1 LRLLASSYNM
11 SWLQSA
17 INGKQMKK
25 AVPRKK
31 TYAISIRVDEVLK
44 QAIEKAAH
52 DDTRSI
58 TSYVER
64 IIVENLRTK
73 GYLKK

>member
-1 LRLLASSYNM
+1 M
-11 SWLQSA
+11 
-17 INGKQMKK
+17 IVNGEQWPAMKK
-25 AVPRKK
+25 SVSVTRQKS
-31 TYAISIRVDEVLK
+31 YSISIRVDETIK

-52 DDTRSI
+52 DDTRTI

-64 IIVENLRTK
+64 LIVENLRAK

>member
-1 LRLLASSYNM
+1 MAARSVARSGAGLRF
-11 SWLQSA
+11 
-17 INGKQMKK
+17 
-25 AVPRKK
+25 
-31 TYAISIRVDEVLK
+31 TIRVDEVLK